1 VERLLHCRE
10 KELFIG
16 ITIGRVIEQGGPDRR
31 DFICYVGCI
40 RAGLLKLIPKQEA
53 LEVVV
58 VDPDRNDDRAEGVI
72 TSGKTAAHFLGGA
85 VEAANG
91 EESVDAGAD

>member
-1 VERLLHCRE
+1 MHCRE

-31 DFICYVGCI
+31 DFICYVGGI
-40 RAGLLKLIPKQEA
+40 RAGLSKLIPKQEA

-58 VDPDRNDDRAEGVI
+58 VDPDGNDDRAEGVI